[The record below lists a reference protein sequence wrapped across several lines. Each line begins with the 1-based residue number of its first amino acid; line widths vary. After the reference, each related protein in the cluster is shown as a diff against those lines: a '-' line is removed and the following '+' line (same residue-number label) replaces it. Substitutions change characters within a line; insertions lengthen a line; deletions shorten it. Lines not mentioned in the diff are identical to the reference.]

1 MTREE
6 EVEAVLA
13 KVRVAMT
20 GGPNRAALEDAK
32 NALIGLAAKR
42 DLWSEAEYPR
52 PDEGERQARYLIAQD
67 DPQGLTLYLNVM
79 LPGKKIPPHN
89 HTTWACIAAVE
100 GVEHNTLYE
109 RLDNGSVPGRAEIR
123 VDRVV
128 SVEPGAGV
136 AMMPDDVHHVE
147 IQGEQPIRHLHMYGR
162 PLETLTE
169 RLVFDPEAGTTKI
182 MSVGVKTR
190 R

>member
-13 KVRVAMT
+13 KVRVAMAD
-20 GGPNRAALEDAK
+20 GPSRATLEDAK
-32 NALIGLAAKR
+32 NALIGLAAKH
-42 DLWSEAEYPR
+42 DLWGEADYPG

-67 DPQGLTLYLNVM
+67 DPQGLTLYLNIM

-109 RLDNGSVPGRAEIR
+109 RLDDGSVPGRAEIR
-123 VDRVV
+123 ADRVV
-128 SVEPGAGV
+128 SVEPGTGV